1 MRRRYVWLAVVAAV
15 ILVGVGLV
23 HAAGGL
29 SEIARWVAINRLHAM
44 TGRPVSI
51 ERVELE
57 LGRGRVAVHGARVL
71 DRDGTSTLATFG
83 RFDVRLHLPSLLRG
97 HVWIR
102 DLTIA
107 DSTVNVVRTG
117 PREFNI
123 SDLVASTGDKPSRPL
138 DVTIDHF
145 AVTRGT
151 LTLDDRVIQPQRTW
165 RSERIEIEARH
176 LSTRRGGGTATGSS
190 VTAGSPVALTMTDVR
205 LHPIHFQASVNL
217 ANLDLALAR
226 LYTPPD
232 AQLTADR
239 GRLGATVALSMDA
252 REGMRVD
259 GDVRLTDAVLVRPG
273 RTEPVVTTPAVTLT
287 IKDLAIGTGTV
298 DPGSLRLARLELAG
312 KASLFDRRVSP
323 ARRYEVDGLRATAEQ
338 VTWPVTTPARIA
350 LDSRVPGGGE
360 LAVRGTAR
368 LQPAAAD
375 VRVRLTGTELAPW
388 SQFVPAAGRI
398 TGTAAADLAISARLE
413 GQLSARANGTA
424 SLARLAVHDGDRT
437 PATIERIDVSGVAW
451 EYPSKLVVDRALV
464 RRPSALVER
473 DAAGR
478 LKLADLLKPD
488 APPAGA
494 SSAASPPAATTPAGQ
509 APAEAAA
516 PTKDGAAPPPLDVT
530 VRQVRLEDGA
540 IQWRDAAVKPAA
552 QADVGAIQLVLT
564 DVGWP
569 WRGPTPL
576 RLSARAPGGGT
587 LDARG
592 TVNATPVAADLRLA
606 LRGADVAPY
615 QPYLGYPIKIAGRSS
630 AELQVT
636 LSALDPLTAS
646 VRGRAEL
653 TQAAVASETGPIVSV
668 PRAEVVDIVAQWPER
683 VRIGSVRVERPI
695 AMVERTADGRMP
707 ARDVFARRAAPS
719 DRATAQS
726 SDRAAT
732 RSDDSPSAS
741 VADEPAS
748 PLAVEVGRVVVS
760 QGAARFVDRTVSPAY
775 SEDLSALDIE
785 LAGLTTAAP
794 TPARLRL
801 TSRVG
806 PTGALEAN
814 GTIAAFGGPLAAD
827 LEARLRDFTVVRV
840 NPYLERYVA
849 WNARAGRLFL
859 DLRARVRGEALDARN
874 EVRLVQLKVE
884 RAAGDHDE
892 ARQRIGLPLGMIVA
906 LMKNSRGEIA
916 MTLPVGGR
924 LDDPR
929 FEVKEAIWD
938 AVRAIAIK
946 TITLPVSWIG
956 RVHFTRDSKIA
967 DITVDPAGFE
977 AGRTAPTTGGREQVG
992 RVVEFLQRMPDSRM
1006 VITPVITVGDLD
1018 VLRQE
1023 EARAMI
1029 ARAEQERSGASS
1041 AANAASTVTTG
1052 AARVFTTRFP
1062 GREVPASL
1070 EAIVA
1075 AVAADL
1081 EPPEA
1086 AAHKLAKDRLAAV
1099 RTAIKD
1105 AGVDPERVQA
1115 NKDTE
1120 GLEAPEGGRVEFG
1133 LADTLKP
1140 KRHLLAELLHKLKT
1154 LLAAHRA

>member
-1 MRRRYVWLAVVAAV
+1 MRRRYVWLVFMAVLVLVVA
-15 ILVGVGLV
+15 GLV
-23 HAAGGL
+23 HAAGGW
-29 SEIARWVAINRLHAM
+29 SEIARRVAINRLHAM

-71 DRDGTSTLATFG
+71 DRDGASTLATFG

-97 HVWIR
+97 HIWIR

-117 PREFNI
+117 PRDFNI
-123 SDLVASTGDKPSRPL
+123 SDLVASTGDKPRRPL

-165 RSERIEIEARH
+165 RSERIEIEARD

-190 VTAGSPVALTMTDVR
+190 VTAGSPVNLTMTDVR

-252 REGMRVD
+252 REGLRVD
-259 GDVRLTDAVLVRPG
+259 GDVRLADAVLVRPG
-273 RTEPVVTTPAVTLT
+273 RTEPVVTTPAATLT

-312 KASLFDRRVSP
+312 RASLFDRRVSP

-350 LDSRVPGGGE
+350 LVSRVPGGGE

-388 SQFVPAAGRI
+388 SQFLPAAGRV

-424 SLARLAVHDGDRT
+424 SLARLAVHDRDRT

-451 EYPSKLVVDRALV
+451 EYPSKLVVDRVVV

-473 DAAGR
+473 DAGGR
-478 LKLADLLKPD
+478 LKLMDLLRPD
-488 APPAGA
+488 APPSATGAPA
-494 SSAASPPAATTPAGQ
+494 SSSARPDATPR
-509 APAEAAA
+509 APNATAPTNDATAPDPNATA
-516 PTKDGAAPPPLDVT
+516 PTKDAAAPPALDVT

-552 QADVGAIQLVLT
+552 QADIGAIQLVLT
-564 DVGWP
+564 DLGWP

-576 RLSARAPGGGT
+576 RLNARAPGGGT

-592 TVNATPVAADLRLA
+592 TVNVAPVAADLRLA
-606 LRGADVAPY
+606 LRGADIAPY
-615 QPYLGYPIKIAGRSS
+615 QPYVGYPIKIAGRGS
-630 AELQVT
+630 AELQLT
-636 LSALDPLTAS
+636 LTSADPLTAK

-668 PRAEVVDIVAQWPER
+668 PRAEVVDIAADWPER
-683 VRIGSVRVERPI
+683 VRIGSVRVERPM

-707 ARDVFARRAAPS
+707 ARDVFVRQGSPS
-719 DRATAQS
+719 DRATAQA
-726 SDRAAT
+726 SDRAA
-732 RSDDSPSAS
+732 RSDDAPSAS
-741 VADEPAS
+741 VADEPTR
-748 PLAVEVGRVVVS
+748 PLAVEVGRIVVS
-760 QGAARFVDRTVSPAY
+760 RGAARFVDRTVSPAY
-775 SEDLSALDIE
+775 AEDLSALDVE
-785 LAGLTTAAP
+785 VANLTTAAS
-794 TPARLRL
+794 TPAKLRL
-801 TSRVG
+801 TSKVG
-806 PTGALEAN
+806 PTGAFEVS
-814 GTIAAFGGPLAAD
+814 GTVAAFGGPLAAD
-827 LEARLRDFTVVRV
+827 LDAKLRDFTVARV

-859 DLRARVRGEALDARN
+859 DQRVRVRGDALDARN
-874 EVRLVQLKVE
+874 EVRLVQLRVE

-906 LMKNSRGEIA
+906 LMKNNRGEIT

-929 FEVKEAIWD
+929 FEVKEAIWG

-967 DITVDPAGFE
+967 DITVDPAVFE
-977 AGRTAPTTGGREQVG
+977 AGKTAPTAGGREQVG

-1018 VLRQE
+1018 ALRQE

-1029 ARAEQERSGASS
+1029 DKDGAP
-1041 AANAASTVTTG
+1041 
-1052 AARVFTTRFP
+1052 RVFAARFP
-1062 GREVPASL
+1062 GREAPASV

-1133 LADTLKP
+1133 LTDTLKP

-1154 LLAAHRA
+1154 LLASRRS